1 MKKEWRKTNLS
12 QKRRRKRRRNDSE
25 RERQRERVEEDKEM
39 RDCRKIE
46 KERNGIELNDSVRRT
61 LWRFFI

>member
-1 MKKEWRKTNLS
+1 MKKRRWKINLNQKKKEWF
-12 QKRRRKRRRNDSE
+12 
-25 RERQRERVEEDKEM
+25 RESERVEEEDKET

>member
-1 MKKEWRKTNLS
+1 MI
-12 QKRRRKRRRNDSE
+12 Q

-61 LWRFFI
+61 L